1 MRLLCLELKRLV
13 KTRST
18 WMLLAA
24 ALILSAV
31 LAYFPISFVTSYK
44 TDARGNMVKLTGIEA
59 IQNKKEQEQAIAGLI
74 TEEKGGKGSQ
84 GLREVLSGI
93 WEALFLRRFRWRCI
107 MRR

>member
-31 LAYFPISFVTSYK
+31 LAYFPISFVTTYK
-44 TDARGNMVKLTGIEA
+44 TDARGNMVIEA

-74 TEEKGGKGSQ
+74 TEEKVAKAVKDF
-84 GLREVLSGI
+84 RE
-93 WEALFLRRFRWRCI
+93 CY
-107 MRR
+107 

>member
-44 TDARGNMVKLTGIEA
+44 TDAKGNTVKLTGIEA
-59 IQNKKEQEQAIAGLI
+59 IQNKKEQERAIAGLI
-74 TEEKGGKGSQ
+74 TEERWQRQSRTFGNAI
-84 GLREVLSGI
+84 RNM
-93 WEALFLRRFRWRCI
+93 EALFLRRFRWRCI

>member
-44 TDARGNMVKLTGIEA
+44 TDARGNMV
-59 IQNKKEQEQAIAGLI
+59 
-74 TEEKGGKGSQ
+74 
-84 GLREVLSGI
+84 
-93 WEALFLRRFRWRCI
+93 
-107 MRR
+107 